1 MGVTFYMANNET
13 IVNPNEKKSPNKFWN
28 VFSSVLKS
36 LIILF
41 IIGFI
46 MLCISSLGS
55 EIYVKNSFNRV
66 YIGRMDL

>member
-1 MGVTFYMANNET
+1 MANNET

>member
-1 MGVTFYMANNET
+1 MGGTFYMANNET

-28 VFSSVLKS
+28 VFSTVLKS

>member
-1 MGVTFYMANNET
+1 MANNET

-28 VFSSVLKS
+28 VFSTVLKS

>member
-28 VFSSVLKS
+28 VFSTVLKS

>member
-55 EIYVKNSFNRV
+55 EIYVKN
-66 YIGRMDL
+66 

>member
-46 MLCISSLGS
+46 MLCISSLCS